1 MILLISTIVSDV
13 YIASSRWRSLYFHV
27 FETRTYSLRYFSQPL
42 PADVSCCEQLQIIKT
57 IWNRSFSK
65 FLHLRQKPSQL
76 VENQC
81 LTDFVAL
88 FMKLPWQR
96 NLLKSLSKIHLKLRH
111 NFLIKTRGVST
122 LVSAALRKSVRFFS
136 KEYNFLPYSYWKWL
150 YKAIKKFSGSV
161 PSTSL
166 YDGTNSY
173 NKCESCHEKNNNL
186 KTDGFKTTVSLF
198 FHGENLP
205 VARVLNKWGMHW
217 ENWPWFHASQI
228 SLQLNG
234 NLFTN
239 TKHFCSSRVN
249 RRVRRG
255 ECSLIGR

>member
-1 MILLISTIVSDV
+1 MMYLRPWHTLYVTFLKLCLPMSVVVNSC
-13 YIASSRWRSLYFHV
+13 RSLKQYG
-27 FETRTYSLRYFSQPL
+27 TDL
-42 PADVSCCEQLQIIKT
+42 
-57 IWNRSFSK
+57 
-65 FLHLRQKPSQL
+65 FLNFCTFDR
-76 VENQC
+76 NQC